1 MIKLFGATDKLYTTN
16 GDIVLKTTK
25 AKVHK
30 EDNGDFYISVEA
42 PLTYIDNLVPNNII
56 VANTP
61 QGEQAFR
68 ITNVEN
74 TRTKIKI
81 KAYHVFYDSKNYLIQ
96 DSYVVDKNCND
107 ALDHLNSST
116 DNTSPFTTISDIT
129 KIASYRCVRKSL
141 YEAIQTLLERWGGHL
156 VRDNWT
162 IGIRANIGQD
172 NGVTIRYGK
181 NLKNIKAT
189 YNWDNVVTKL
199 MPVGK
204 DGLLLNAT
212 DPTASVYIESATQ
225 YEIPYT
231 KTVTFDQ
238 SNIVEDDYKDE
249 ETGELD
255 EDAYKQALVND
266 LAEKGQSYLA
276 TNSIPVVNYTLS
288 ANVEKVSDIGDTIEV
303 VDEKLGI
310 NITTNIISFEYDCI
324 LNKYIQIEFGN
335 FTPTLS
341 GLMNSITSQTQQIVD
356 ESTATLQITL
366 GQELE
371 DATGQIWDALG
382 NSYVIYEGDK
392 ILVVDSLPKETATNV
407 IMINNGGIGFSN
419 SGINGTFNSAW
430 TIDNVLNME
439 QINVINLT
447 ADLIKGGTLKLG
459 SNLNQNGQLE
469 VYDEANTLIAELNKS
484 GLKMYGVDGSY
495 ILMNNTVGF
504 AGYDR
509 LDNPI
514 YWVSKDEFHQ
524 KKSVIEEEITL
535 CNKMRFIPIEI
546 YDNNNNLVNDGI
558 GLVSVSGGGN

>member
-1 MIKLFGATDKLYTTN
+1 MIKLFDATDKIYTSN
-16 GDIVLKTTK
+16 GDKIILPTK

-30 EDNGDFYISVEA
+30 EDNGDFYINVEA
-42 PLTYIDNLVPNNII
+42 PLSYIDYLVPNNII

-61 QGEQAFR
+61 QGDQAFR

-116 DNTSPFTTISDIT
+116 DTTSPFTTVSDIT

-141 YEAIQTLLERWGGHL
+141 YEAIQVLLERYGGHL

-162 IGIRANIGQD
+162 IGIRNSIGQD

-181 NLKNIKAT
+181 NLKDIKAT
-189 YNWDNVVTKL
+189 YNWDNVCTKL
-199 MPVGK
+199 LPVGK

-212 DPTASVYIESATQ
+212 DPTASVYLSSTTQ

-231 KTVTFDQ
+231 KSVNFDQ
-238 SNIVEDDYKDE
+238 SNIVEDDYKDDQ
-249 ETGELD
+249 GVLD

-266 LAEKGQSYLA
+266 LAEQGQNYLA
-276 TNSIPVVNYTLS
+276 TNSVPVVNYTLS
-288 ANVEKVSDIGDTIEV
+288 ANVEKVSDIGDTIQV
-303 VDEKLGI
+303 TDEKLGI
-310 NITTNIISFEYDCI
+310 NILTNIISFEYDCI
-324 LNKYIQIEFGN
+324 LDKYTQIEFGN

-341 GLMNSITSQTQQIVD
+341 GLMGSITNQTQQIVD

-371 DATGQIWDALG
+371 NATGQIWDALG

-392 ILVVDSLPKETATNV
+392 ILVVDTLPKENATNV

-459 SNLNQNGQLE
+459 NNLNQNGQIE
-469 VYDEANTLIAELNKS
+469 VYDEANSLIAELNKS

-495 ILMNNTVGF
+495 VLMNNTVGF
-504 AGYDR
+504 SGYDR
-509 LDNPI
+509 LGNQI
-514 YWVSKDEFHQ
+514 YWVNGDEFHQ

-535 CNKMRFIPIEI
+535 CNKMRFIPITI
-546 YDNNNNLVNDGI
+546 TDSNDNVVNDGI
-558 GLVSVSGGGN
+558 GLVSVAGGDS